1 MGDMNAHINL
11 PSELKDD
18 DCQYSTSKDSAER
31 NLNSNQLINICLA
44 CNSKILNNCTYMNEK
59 QFAGGYTYK
68 KGARWMSE
76 LDHAVA
82 SKNILADV
90 LGFDIVN
97 TDLKSD
103 HKPISTTLRIDES
116 EYIMDQLLNK
126 SDLFMS
132 YEHLSKPTNQAKT
145 ERPQPTQLPP
155 TRQWELLHRW
165 K

>member
-1 MGDMNAHINL
+1 
-11 PSELKDD
+11 
-18 DCQYSTSKDSAER
+18 
-31 NLNSNQLINICLA
+31 
-44 CNSKILNNCTYMNEK
+44 MNEK
-59 QFAGGYTYK
+59 RFAGGYTYK

-90 LGFDIVN
+90 LGFEIVN

-132 YEHLSKPTNQAKT
+132 YEHLSKPTKQAKT
-145 ERPQPTQLPP
+145 RAATTDTAAFQQAMGAPSSMEIADCNVALACINEKINNCAKVCRKPQETNENNGL
-155 TRQWELLHRW
+155 TRHQNR
-165 K
+165 